1 MFILMKYSKME
12 GTRTRMTAHRV
23 GLFRTRRGANK
34 VMARLVEQE
43 KKKPVPASFK
53 VEHECYYST
62 RAFWEA
68 VANAYWNWQDRR
80 YTKLVNKFNRLQRK
94 LDDMRRARG

>member
-12 GTRTRMTAHRV
+12 GTRTRTTARRV
-23 GLFRTRRGANK
+23 GLFRTRRGASK
-34 VMARLVEQE
+34 VMKRLVEQE
-43 KKKPVPASFK
+43 NKKPIPATFK

-68 VANAYWNWQDRR
+68 VANAYWDWQDHR
-80 YTKLVNKFNRLQRK
+80 YAKLLAKFDRIQHK
-94 LDDMRRARG
+94 LEAMRRARG